1 MKKNMGTTDK
11 TLRIFVVAII
21 VLLYFTKVITGT
33 LAIVLLV
40 FAAIFIVTSLFSVC
54 PLYPLLGIN
63 TRKKN

>member
-11 TLRIFVVAII
+11 ALRIFVAAIV

-54 PLYPLLGIN
+54 PLYPLWGMN
-63 TRKKN
+63 TRKK

>member
-11 TLRIFVVAII
+11 ALRIFVAAIV

-54 PLYPLLGIN
+54 PLYPLLGMN
-63 TRKKN
+63 TRKK